1 MPDFPIV
8 DSHVHLWDPSHFRV
22 EWLDKNERLNKRFAL
37 DEYRAHVE
45 RSEPLAGTAGGEH
58 GEPGAG
64 LQVEAMVYLEVDL
77 ARDYRLL
84 EAEWVADQAQQDGRV
99 KGIVASAPI
108 EYGQQVRAFLV
119 ALVRVSPLVKG
130 VRRLIQQEP
139 DPNFCLQPRFLD
151 GLRLL
156 PEFGLSFDIGAMYVQ
171 MGAVVEMVR
180 RCPEVQFILDH
191 LGKPNVRGRQPEP
204 WRSQIS
210 ELASLPN
217 VVCKISG
224 ITTEADTNWTIDD
237 IAPYVEHCLTSFGE
251 DRVVYGGDWPVVLN
265 GASYKRWAETLD
277 TITASWSPQAKR
289 KLWNENAKRFYRL
302 EDAAA
307 AD

>member
-151 GLRLL
+151 GLRT
-156 PEFGLSFDIGAMYVQ
+156 
-171 MGAVVEMVR
+171 
-180 RCPEVQFILDH
+180 H
-191 LGKPNVRGRQPEP
+191 
-204 WRSQIS
+204 
-210 ELASLPN
+210 
-217 VVCKISG
+217 
-224 ITTEADTNWTIDD
+224 
-237 IAPYVEHCLTSFGE
+237 
-251 DRVVYGGDWPVVLN
+251 
-265 GASYKRWAETLD
+265 
-277 TITASWSPQAKR
+277 
-289 KLWNENAKRFYRL
+289 
-302 EDAAA
+302 
-307 AD
+307 